1 MKKAKKNTFI
11 GIAFLTSVLLIMI
24 SAPLFSQN
32 QLQPVTIDSISSDST
47 ILTWLKN
54 LNEEGVTVI
63 GDSVIMN
70 AETMQLLTDSQYRQI
85 IYPQTYTWDKVVNFI
100 KTQELRKAFWY
111 LMNLYLV
118 NDKYKEIAVK
128 SFLVYDRI
136 FKLDKILVNTFYTY
150 ILTDP
155 EIGTIV
161 MGHSKITS
169 PHIMEKKLNAVKE
182 ILFYLDKYKPKDRKE
197 DQN

>member
-1 MKKAKKNTFI
+1 MKKAGKNTFI
-11 GIAFLTSVLLIMI
+11 GIAFLMSVLLSMI
-24 SAPLFSQN
+24 CAPSFSQN
-32 QLQPVTIDSISSDST
+32 QLQPVIKDSISGDST
-47 ILTWLKN
+47 ILVWLKN

-70 AETMQLLTDSQYRQI
+70 AETIRLLTDSQYRQI
-85 IYPQTYTWDKVVNFI
+85 IYPQTYTWENVVHFI
-100 KTQELRKAFWY
+100 KIQELRKAFWY
-111 LMNLYLV
+111 LINLYLV
-118 NDKYKEIAVK
+118 NDKYKEMAVK

-161 MGHSKITS
+161 MGHSKITA

-197 DQN
+197 EQN

>member
-1 MKKAKKNTFI
+1 MKKARKNTFI
-11 GIAFLTSVLLIMI
+11 GIAFLTSGLLSII

-32 QLQPVTIDSISSDST
+32 QLQPVAIDSISSDST
-47 ILTWLKN
+47 ILVWLKN

-70 AETMQLLTDSQYRQI
+70 AETIRLLTDSQYRQI
-85 IYPQTYTWDKVVNFI
+85 IYPQTYTWEKVVNFI
-100 KTQELRKAFWY
+100 KAQELRKAFWY

-118 NDKYKEIAVK
+118 NDKYKEMAVK

-197 DQN
+197 DLK